1 MGLPQTMFGFL
12 TPQAKDDTDPLMS
25 ARAVSAWLRHLP
37 TQDVIARQHHVMRVF
52 DGMRQS
58 SRPMD
63 LNRVTA
69 IQFLDTALGAD
80 RRQLMKQYVE
90 NIDRSARVAD
100 RGWQAAQEMSQG
112 FVYAYQ
118 TALEQ
123 AVAERANPRWKPAI
137 PQLFTRLLHYH
148 GTDAKLRAFRHERWI
163 PARWTN
169 LHQLYARAIE
179 LGIPRVAVA
188 LPSAG
193 PGAMQWSTE
202 QEYVYALLIQ
212 QLNMGSLSPAEID
225 WASAQMRA
233 WCRKLK
239 FEAVPRSSEG
249 FFVDLASKHGLVRRT
264 GNESGPTL
272 HFLDTTSLADQL
284 ERAIH
289 ALHQADIGEPGA
301 AGVVNQQR
309 IGILEKVRPVV
320 APNLHGDLRR
330 SPRTPVTVAAKVRV
344 GLARICVELTPKAI
358 VEPANDADAGNAQ
371 IEVFAVADG
380 PRVRRSVPD
389 EHDSLS
395 ASIAPVND
403 PAWQVKDR
411 SVAGL
416 RIAASGGI
424 GQSLVLGALVAVRQ
438 SDAVDWV
445 LGAVRRLNKVS
456 NDEVEAGVSIIADRI
471 VPITVHAKRAA
482 KDDLGMVV
490 NGVDVSMMGSRFE
503 ALYLPPPSRPEKP
516 LTVKTLIVPTSEYA
530 DGRNLILTTGHS
542 VYTIVL
548 RHLVEQRAEW
558 SWTAFQIID
567 KKPTGY

>member
-1 MGLPQTMFGFL
+1 MGLPPTMFGFL
-12 TPQAKDDTDPLMS
+12 TPQTKDDTDPLVS

-37 TQDVIARQHHVMRVF
+37 TQDVIARQHHVMRIF

-63 LNRVTA
+63 LHRVAA

-80 RRQLMKQYVE
+80 RRQLVKQYVE

-123 AVAERANPRWKPAI
+123 ALADTSNPRWKPMV
-137 PQLFTRLLHYH
+137 PQVFARLLHYH

-163 PARWTN
+163 PAKWTN
-169 LHQLYARAIE
+169 LHQLYARATE
-179 LGIPRVAVA
+179 LGIVKTAVA

-233 WCRKLK
+233 WGRKLE
-239 FEAVPRSSEG
+239 FETVPRSSEG
-249 FFVDLASKHGLVRRT
+249 FYVDLASKRGLVRRT

-272 HFLDTTSLADQL
+272 HFLDTTPLADQL
-284 ERAIH
+284 ERAMH
-289 ALHQADIGEPGA
+289 SLRQADIGEPGA
-301 AGVVNQQR
+301 AAAVNQQR

-330 SPRTPVTVAAKVRV
+330 TPRMPVTVAAKVRV
-344 GLARICVELTPKAI
+344 GLARICVELTPKE
-358 VEPANDADAGNAQ
+358 VVGSANDADAGNEQ
-371 IEVFAVADG
+371 IEVFAVADR
-380 PRVRRSVPD
+380 PRARHHVPD
-389 EHDSLS
+389 EHDSLA
-395 ASIAPVND
+395 ASIVPIGD
-403 PAWQVKDR
+403 QAWQVKDR

-416 RIAASGGI
+416 RISASGGI
-424 GQSLVLGALVAVRQ
+424 GQSLVLGALVAIRQ
-438 SDAVDWV
+438 SDAVEWV

-456 NDEVEAGVSIIADRI
+456 NDEVEAGVSIIADRV
-471 VPITVHAKRAA
+471 VPITVHARRPA
-482 KDDLGMVV
+482 KEDLGMVV
-490 NGVDVSMMGSRFE
+490 NGVDVSMMGSRFD

-516 LTVKTLIVPTSEYA
+516 LAVKTLIVPTSEYA

-542 VYTIVL
+542 VYTIAL
-548 RHLVEQRAEW
+548 RHLVEQRADW
-558 SWTAFQIID
+558 SWAAFQIVD
-567 KKPTGY
+567 KKPTDY

>member
-1 MGLPQTMFGFL
+1 MFGFL
-12 TPQAKDDTDPLMS
+12 TPPAKDDTDPLVS

-58 SRPMD
+58 SRPTD
-63 LNRVTA
+63 LNRIAA

-80 RRQLMKQYVE
+80 RRQLVKQYVE

-118 TALEQ
+118 TALER
-123 AVAERANPRWKPAI
+123 ALAENSNPRWKQLI
-137 PQLFTRLLHYH
+137 PQVFARLLHYH

-163 PARWTN
+163 PAKWTN
-169 LHQLYARAIE
+169 LHQLYNRAIE
-179 LGIPRVAVA
+179 LGIARVAAA

-202 QEYVYALLIQ
+202 QEYIYALLIQ
-212 QLNMGSLSPAEID
+212 QLNMGSLSPSEID

-233 WCRKLK
+233 WGRKLE
-239 FEAVPRSSEG
+239 FEAVPRTSEG
-249 FFVDLASKHGLVRRT
+249 FYVDLASKRGLVRRT

-272 HFLDTTSLADQL
+272 HFLDTTPLADQL
-284 ERAIH
+284 ERAMH
-289 ALHQADIGEPGA
+289 ALRQADIGEPGA
-301 AGVVNQQR
+301 AAALNQQR
-309 IGILEKVRPVV
+309 VVILEKVRPVV

-344 GLARICVELTPKAI
+344 GLARICIELTPREI
-358 VEPANDADAGNAQ
+358 VEPANDADVGSNEQ
-371 IEVFAVADG
+371 IEVFAVADS
-380 PRVRRSVPD
+380 PRARNHHHVRD
-389 EHDSLS
+389 EHDSLA
-395 ASIAPVND
+395 ASIAPVGD
-403 PAWQVKDR
+403 QAWQVKDR

-416 RIAASGGI
+416 RISASGGI
-424 GQSLVLGALVAVRQ
+424 GQSLILGALVAIRQ
-438 SDAVDWV
+438 SDAEWV

-471 VPITVHAKRAA
+471 VPITVHARRAA
-482 KDDLGMVV
+482 KEDLGMVV
-490 NGVDVSMMGSRFE
+490 NGVDVSMMGSRFD

-542 VYTIVL
+542 VYTIAL
-548 RHLVEQRAEW
+548 RHLVEQRADW
-558 SWTAFQIID
+558 SWAAFQIID
-567 KKPTGY
+567 KKPTDY

>member
-1 MGLPQTMFGFL
+1 MFGFL
-12 TPQAKDDTDPLMS
+12 TAQAKDDADPLVS

-52 DGMRQS
+52 DVMRQS
-58 SRPMD
+58 SRAVD
-63 LNRVTA
+63 LNRVMA

-90 NIDRSARVAD
+90 NIDRSARIAD
-100 RGWQAAQEMSQG
+100 RGWHAAQEMSQG

-118 TALEQ
+118 TALER
-123 AVAERANPRWKPAI
+123 ALAETANPRWKPVI
-137 PQLFTRLLHYH
+137 PQLFARLLHYH

-169 LHQLYARAIE
+169 LHQLYAGALE
-179 LGIPRVAVA
+179 LGVARVAVA

-193 PGAMQWSTE
+193 PAAMQWSTE

-233 WCRKLK
+233 WGRKLEL
-239 FEAVPRSSEG
+239 EAVPSTSEG
-249 FFVDLASKHGLVRRT
+249 YYVDLASKHGLVRRT
-264 GNESGPTL
+264 GGESGPTL
-272 HFLDTTSLADQL
+272 HYLDTTPLADQL

-289 ALHQADIGEPGA
+289 ALRQADIGEPGTA
-301 AGVVNQQR
+301 TAVNQQR
-309 IGILEKVRPVV
+309 VGILEKVRPVV

-330 SPRTPVTVAAKVRV
+330 SPRTPITVAAKVRV
-344 GLARICVELTPKAI
+344 GLARICVELTPKAA
-358 VEPANDADAGNAQ
+358 VEPANDADVGNEQ

-380 PRVRRSVPD
+380 PRVSRRIPD
-389 EHDSLS
+389 EHDSLT
-395 ASIAPVND
+395 ASIAPSGD
-403 PAWQVKDR
+403 QAWQVKDR

-445 LGAVRRLNKVS
+445 VGAVRRLTKVS

-482 KDDLGMVV
+482 QDDLGMVV
-490 NGVDVSMMGSRFE
+490 NGVDVSVMGSRFG

-542 VYTIVL
+542 VYTIAL

-558 SWTAFQIID
+558 SWAAFQIID
-567 KKPTGY
+567 KKPTDF